1 MEAERRTAH
10 RKRASELAVI
20 QFGEE
25 TGGIVC
31 NVSEQGLGLQTVAP
45 VHESGSVRLCI
56 SPNPTKQI
64 EILGT
69 VVWTDQ
75 SKRSGGLRFTEVRPE
90 TRARIRDWLTE
101 MRLFDEPDATSLHSA
116 TDETAALWSVAKG
129 RSTPAVSL
137 DELSRDL
144 PPPEVRS
151 EVFSIPVP
159 NLHSPRT
166 SVQASPSRPQLFAG
180 SRWRKMPTV
189 WKGVITGAI
198 VLAPMLLLSS
208 TRREIGS
215 LLVRLGEKVTGENNM
230 QTAPYRSSPAPSS
243 GQNPS
248 EVQLNGKKPSAEIS
262 DKQPVPSAT
271 VKSSPADSPAPF
283 AAPHTRQFDRRQLP
297 KADSAK
303 RGKARATELWSEV
316 SAGSIAAEVA
326 LAELY
331 VRGDG
336 VPRNCEQARVLL
348 KVAAKSGDL
357 QAAQDLRT
365 LRQNGC
371 R

>member
-1 MEAERRTAH
+1 MESERRTAH

-31 NVSEQGLGLQTVAP
+31 NVSEQGLGFQTVAP

-101 MRLFDEPDATSLHSA
+101 TRLFDEPDATSLHSA

-129 RSTPAVSL
+129 RSTGAVSL
-137 DELSRDL
+137 GELSRDL
-144 PPPEVRS
+144 PPSEVRS

-159 NLHSPRT
+159 NLHSPRP
-166 SVQASPSRPQLFAG
+166 SVQASPSGPQLFAG
-180 SRWRKMPTV
+180 PGSRKMPTV
-189 WKGVITGAI
+189 WKGVIIGVI

-215 LLVRLGEKVTGENNM
+215 LLVRLGQTVTGENNM

-248 EVQLNGKKPSAEIS
+248 EVQLNRKKPSAEIS
-262 DKQPVPSAT
+262 DKPASSAT
-271 VKSSPADSPAPF
+271 AKSSPVDSPAPV
-283 AAPHTRQFDRRQLP
+283 AAPRTRQFDPRQLP

-316 SAGSIAAEVA
+316 SAGSIAAEVV

-348 KVAAKSGDL
+348 KAAAKSGDL

-365 LRQNGC
+365 LKQNGC